1 MTRLPSLDDYDVQ
14 GVRPDEAALW
24 GDDVRWA
31 VEALSDDFPAGLLS
45 SFALDLEALNGLRLR
60 VVLADITVS

>member
-24 GDDVRWA
+24 GGDVLYA
-31 VEALSDDFPAGLLS
+31 VEARSDGE
-45 SFALDLEALNGLRLR
+45 SFDGF
-60 VVLADITVS
+60 TVDTL

>member
-24 GDDVRWA
+24 GDDVLYA
-31 VEALSDDFPAGLLS
+31 VEARSDDPMYDG
-45 SFALDLEALNGLRLR
+45 FAVEAF
-60 VVLADITVS
+60 